1 MSSSTEMLEKQKLFV
16 CVIQSKM
23 TTVKSA
29 VLFITKQTFHILKQ
43 NKMPSLLRL
52 GHYWE
57 CASMI

>member
-1 MSSSTEMLEKQKLFV
+1 MCYTIRNDK
-16 CVIQSKM
+16 
-23 TTVKSA
+23 TVKSA